1 MFLIDLSKFML
12 MCLSPHEVI
21 CTVYMQVPADA
32 RNCIVSPGIGVLDVW
47 ELPNVDA
54 WNHSQVLCKSIKCS

>member
-1 MFLIDLSKFML
+1 

-54 WNHSQVLCKSIKCS
+54 WNHSQVLCKSIKCF